1 MTGHGSYHCP
11 VQQTDCH
18 HICQP
23 ISPRCSSGG
32 RAKWTMDDL
41 GQGHWLSQLFR
52 EVSAGFESSAIL
64 KVLNEWINSGIADR
78 IRSAAFLVL
87 GAGPPFVFKHVGFTS
102 NLLERAY
109 AASYDCYQSVSGSLS
124 SSALSGTRSGTPGQT
139 MPEDVALRD
148 QASAVAGRFDA
159 GSPTSSFYAWLA

>member
-1 MTGHGSYHCP
+1 MGNVG
-11 VQQTDCH
+11 
-18 HICQP
+18 
-23 ISPRCSSGG
+23 
-32 RAKWTMDDL
+32 
-41 GQGHWLSQLFR
+41 R

-124 SSALSGTRSGTPGQT
+124 SSALSGTRSGTPGQP

-159 GSPTSSFYAWLA
+159 GSPTSSFYAWLAESAEASIREQLMRDEELFA